1 MILTLVFDGICY
13 VVVNSIVSI
22 YCRHL
27 YFRLCLFCYCNN
39 FGKGYV
45 PHWCLIWHVF
55 HLYYD
60 RNTRWRGRMMGVI
73 LNTQM
78 LQANFV
84 SNIYFTCAST
94 LKLNS
99 VIAS

>member
-1 MILTLVFDGICY
+1 MILTLVFDGIFY

-22 YCRHL
+22 FCRQLYCRL
-27 YFRLCLFCYCNN
+27 VLFWYCNSRA
-39 FGKGYV
+39 KSCI
-45 PHWCLIWHVF
+45 PHWRLVWHVL

-73 LNTQM
+73 LNAQM

-94 LKLNS
+94 LKVNS
-99 VIAS
+99 VVVS